1 MILADAYREAQKI
14 KGNGDAKA
22 AAIYAAAFG
31 RNAEFYSFYRRLDA
45 YKKSFTNKSDV
56 MVIDPSSSFFKY
68 LKNSKAGK

>member
-31 RNAEFYSFYRRLDA
+31 RNAEFYSFYRSLDA